1 MNTGV
6 FGGYVRASGQ
16 NLATRLKGHR
26 REKIDKSSGS
36 TSTTVITQT
45 KTLTAEEERILRMRA
60 GASLSGDDVLESK
73 LDDVNDDVKNEVSAR
88 LALMQ
93 AEIMNAMA
101 NEGDVDNERRSRIVA
116 SSKHWQVKSE

>member
-1 MNTGV
+1 M
-6 FGGYVRASGQ
+6 
-16 NLATRLKGHR
+16 K
-26 REKIDKSSGS
+26 KIDKSSGS

-116 SSKHWQVKSE
+116 SLQALASEE

>member
-1 MNTGV
+1 M
-6 FGGYVRASGQ
+6 
-16 NLATRLKGHR
+16 K
-26 REKIDKSSGS
+26 KIDKSSGS

-73 LDDVNDDVKNEVSAR
+73 LDDINDDVKNEVSAR

-116 SSKHWQVKSE
+116 SLQALASEE

>member
-1 MNTGV
+1 M
-6 FGGYVRASGQ
+6 
-16 NLATRLKGHR
+16 K
-26 REKIDKSSGS
+26 KIDKSSGS

-60 GASLSGDDVLESK
+60 GAGLTGDGVLESK
-73 LDDVNDDVKNEVSAR
+73 LDDVNDDMKDEVSAR
-88 LALMQ
+88 LALIQ

-116 SSKHWQVKSE
+116 SLQALATEE